1 MASHIGG
8 DKGPVDWG
16 QGKGPG
22 KKVGQN
28 EAKGKDRCSVCSC
41 GFVKKAGPAPAVPAA
56 RPTGPV
62 PKSPDIGHLAE
73 AIWLKL
79 L

>member
-28 EAKGKDRCSVCSC
+28 EAKEKIDAAFAAAVSL
-41 GFVKKAGPAPAVPAA
+41 KKAGPAPAVPAA